1 MESGHGP
8 IVLFIGAT
16 LIVKLVKQTKAHTID
31 HSNKHWVKRHF
42 EVAIDCLYS
51 NVTLKRL

>member
-16 LIVKLVKQTKAHTID
+16 LIVKLVKQTKAHYGLL
-31 HSNKHWVKRHF
+31 KH
-42 EVAIDCLYS
+42 
-51 NVTLKRL
+51 TLGQETF

>member
-16 LIVKLVKQTKAHTID
+16 LIVKLVNTDKNIFD
-31 HSNKHWVKRHF
+31 DSYYLVSNTF
-42 EVAIDCLYS
+42 PGFSAL
-51 NVTLKRL
+51 

>member
-16 LIVKLVKQTKAHTID
+16 LIVKLVKKLKHTID
-31 HSNKHWVKRHF
+31 YSNTHWVKRHF
-42 EVAIDCLYS
+42 EVTIDCLYS
-51 NVTLKRL
+51 NVSLKRL